1 MRLEG
6 AGTSL
11 FDRSSHKQGNYI
23 LKQIILFIFKF
34 LFHDYFINSQ
44 LTNRKTG
51 LKRREKKKIKNEN
64 NPALA
69 SLAERKQRA

>member
-6 AGTSL
+6 AGTNL

-23 LKQIILFIFKF
+23 RKQIILFMSKF
-34 LFHDYFINSQ
+34 LFHDYFLNSQ
-44 LTNRKTG
+44 LTKRKTG